1 MTVFFRPRS
10 SVLRCRPVNLK
21 GRGLSAAENGHMTIR
36 RYAYWQANYRG
47 NKQQTNNKEQ
57 RNLKTK
63 QPGSVWQIFCYSG
76 RQKLRKP
83 LACEKAFPVR
93 WLPKL
98 EGAGWF
104 GEAASS
110 QALESS
116 LHILSAT
123 ELQKSKAPSS
133 GPEVT
138 WVRLICPAGFQ
149 LGWWVLCSQSSVT
162 FRTCNCS
169 WYWAFPAKRVCPQVH
184 SAIRSKPVHSSG
196 WSNKPFLGFFPDL

>member
-123 ELQKSKAPSS
+123 EFRKAKPLPLTPKWPELGSSALLVSSWGGGYFVLRAQLLS
-133 GPEVT
+133 GPVT
-138 WVRLICPAGFQ
+138 VLDTELSLQRGCVLRFILLLDQNQFIPAAGQISLF
-149 LGWWVLCSQSSVT
+149 
-162 FRTCNCS
+162 
-169 WYWAFPAKRVCPQVH
+169 
-184 SAIRSKPVHSSG
+184 
-196 WSNKPFLGFFPDL
+196 